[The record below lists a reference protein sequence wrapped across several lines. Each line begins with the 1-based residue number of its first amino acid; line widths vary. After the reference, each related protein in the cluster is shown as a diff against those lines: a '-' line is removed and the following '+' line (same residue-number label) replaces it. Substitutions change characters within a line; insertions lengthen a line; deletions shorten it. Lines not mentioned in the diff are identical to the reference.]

1 MKTPPVL
8 ASGKRIDSM
17 QNKRFHLGWFTYF
30 GQNAWNEPLGS
41 GPDPWTG
48 DLHLDLA
55 RACERA
61 CFDYMLIEDT
71 LSIPFAFKDSMET
84 YLKHGIMVPKHD
96 PVPLT
101 AILGAATRHLGLV
114 TTLSTMAY
122 PPFMLA
128 RLISTMDHLTRGRFG
143 WNIVTSTETAA
154 AQNMGLTELAPRQLR
169 YDMADEYV
177 DLVEKLIGTWEPDA
191 VIRDT
196 ATGTYADAS
205 KVHTLNFEG
214 RWYRSR
220 GPLNTVRAPQGRP
233 AFIQAGGSPR
243 GRRFAAAHADSIIAS
258 STGIEGMKSYRDD
271 VRKFALEAGRDP
283 DDIKVLSLIA
293 PIVGETRDQAREQYE
308 RALASPSYAERALAL
323 FSSFTDIDFSKFD
336 LDAPLPPLTTNA
348 EQGALDKFCQ
358 TRPGEP
364 PSKKTLRE
372 LLRDGGTTGAI
383 ELVGTP
389 DDVADMM
396 GDAMAKVGG
405 DGFLITTPFHR
416 LTRVY
421 IDSITDGLVPALQR
435 RGLTRTVY
443 AKTTLRQ
450 TLSEF

>member
-1 MKTPPVL
+1 
-8 ASGKRIDSM
+8 M
-17 QNKRFHLGWFTYF
+17 QDKRFHLGWFTYF
-30 GQNAWNEPLGS
+30 GQNAWNDPLGAA
-41 GPDPWTG
+41 PDPWTG

-55 RACERA
+55 RAMERA

-71 LSIPFAFKDSMET
+71 LSIPSAFKHSMET

-101 AILGAATRHLGLV
+101 AILGSVTRNLGLV

-128 RLISTMDHLTRGRFG
+128 RLISTLDHLTRGRFG
-143 WNIVTSTETAA
+143 WNIVTSAEDAA
-154 AQNMGLTELAPRQLR
+154 AQNMGLPEMPPRQLR

-196 ATGTYADAS
+196 TTDTYAEAS

-220 GPLNTVRAPQGRP
+220 GPLNTVRCPQGRP

-243 GRRFAAAHADSIIAS
+243 GRRFAASHADSIIAS
-258 STGIEGMKSYRDD
+258 TTGIAGMKSYRDD
-271 VRKFALEAGRDP
+271 VRKLAGEAGRNP

-293 PIVGETRDQAREQYE
+293 PVVAETRDQAREQYE
-308 RALASPSYAERALAL
+308 RALSSPGHAERALAL
-323 FSSFTDIDFSKFD
+323 FSSFTDIDFSQYD

-358 TRPGEP
+358 TRPGAP
-364 PSKKTLRE
+364 PSPKTLRQ
-372 LLRDGGTTGAI
+372 
-383 ELVGTP
+383 LVR
-389 DDVADMM
+389 VADMM
-396 GDAMAKVGG
+396 GDAMASVGG
-405 DGFLITTPFHR
+405 DGFLIATPFHR

-421 IDSITDGLVPALQR
+421 IASITDGLVPALQR
-435 RGLTRTVY
+435 RGLSRTAY
-443 AKTTLRQ
+443 TTTTLRQ
-450 TLSEF
+450 TLNEF